1 MTTETNQPASAATEP
16 KTGEVLEQPK
26 TQQVAPPASDTPA
39 EEWDPKRAMETIRT
53 LREIE
58 KKAKADAK
66 ELEKLK
72 AEEQKRKDAELTEV
86 ERLKKQADELAKQ
99 KVELELSILRR
110 DVIAETGLPAVFAE
124 RLKGATKD
132 EMLADAKT
140 LKDALP
146 QTKQPGQTVT
156 NPGNASQTETE
167 AQMRERLFGKPARIF
182 DINEIKKGG
191 GGVVFNTKE

>member
-1 MTTETNQPASAATEP
+1 MTTETNQPASAEPLEP
-16 KTGEVLEQPK
+16 KTAQPLDASAN
-26 TQQVAPPASDTPA
+26 VPPAPPASEP
-39 EEWDPKRAMETIRT
+39 EEAFDKERAMNTIRQ
-53 LREIE
+53 LREVE